1 MNGDKMDR
9 GIYNQLNPIWIGLPH
24 ELGINPNCNP
34 NGEKE

>member
-1 MNGDKMDR
+1 MNGDKMDS
-9 GIYNQLNPIWIGLPH
+9 GIYNQLYPIWVELPN